1 MPDDTRRFEQIDG
14 AFKEMMR
21 EAREEPGVITACT
34 YEGRDE
40 LLRNFSAEIE
50 LCEKSLNDYLEQK
63 KKIFAR
69 FYFVSNAALLDIL
82 SNGNNPEK
90 VDEYLGDCFDGMRG
104 LEFVKG
110 PGVPSPSKRAKAMW
124 SKENEY
130 VPFSKEYEAVGA
142 VENYLCDL
150 EKMMQNT
157 LKSVLD

>member
-1 MPDDTRRFEQIDG
+1 
-14 AFKEMMR
+14 MMR

-40 LLRNFSAEIE
+40 LLKNFAAEIE

-90 VDEYLGDCFDGMRG
+90 VDEYIGDCFDGMKG
-104 LEFVKG
+104 LSFIKG
-110 PGVPSPSKRAKAMW
+110 AGIPSPSKRAKGMF

-130 VPFSKEYEAVGA
+130 VPFHKDYEIVGA

-150 EKMMQNT
+150 ERMMQNT
-157 LKSVLD
+157 LKIVLE